1 MRFKFDQFVIDGGRR
16 IMWRGDEEIHVAPKT
31 FDFLLSLLAQA
42 PNAVSKT
49 ELMATLWPDTHIA
62 DATLT
67 GVVADAREALGDDG
81 RAPRVIRTLH
91 RFGYAFT
98 GQIEREVSFDSRE
111 PVLGWLIAETW
122 RLPLR
127 SGETMLG
134 REGDGVVP
142 LPSPSVSRQHA
153 ALIMEG
159 TAARLR
165 DLGSKNGTFVDE
177 MRVEG
182 PTALRDGARLR
193 FGTLQVI
200 YRLAEGARRRKRSS
214 ASAPAPSG
222 RRTARC
228 GCRRSG

>member
-1 MRFKFDQFVIDGGRR
+1 MRFHFDQFAIDGDRR
-16 IMWRGDEEIHVAPKT
+16 QVTRAGQEVHVAPKT
-31 FDFLLSLLAQA
+31 LDFLLLLLSRA

-49 ELMATLWPDTHIA
+49 ELMTRLWPDTHVS

-67 GVVADAREALGDDG
+67 GVVADAREALSDDG

-98 GQIEREVSFDSRE
+98 GQIEREVATDGSA

-127 SGETMLG
+127 SGETVLG

-153 ALIMEG
+153 ALMIEG

-177 MRVEG
+177 VRVER
-182 PTALRDGARLR
+182 PIALRDGARLR
-193 FGTLQVI
+193 FGTLEVV
-200 YRLAEGARRRKRSS
+200 YRTVEG
-214 ASAPAPSG
+214 
-222 RRTARC
+222 TLTTDTV
-228 GCRRSG
+228 